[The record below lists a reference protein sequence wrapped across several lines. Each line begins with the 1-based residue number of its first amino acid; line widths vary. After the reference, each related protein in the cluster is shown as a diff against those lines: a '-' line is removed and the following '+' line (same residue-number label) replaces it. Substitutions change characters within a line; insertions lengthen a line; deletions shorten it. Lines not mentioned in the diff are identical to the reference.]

1 MLTFKSMSTSPHT
14 TIVIEPTTAAESS
27 LDDDS
32 RSPQRDGPPHDL
44 TDDRLLVAQ
53 AMTLLIHLDQDL
65 REARAQF
72 NQDWFRRVMRARR
85 KAVSRLRRRWSK
97 ILPPP
102 KIALG
107 NLRRRYHANISKY
120 LYGL

>member
-1 MLTFKSMSTSPHT
+1 MSNSPHSST
-14 TIVIEPTTAAESS
+14 TTEPITSAAGACVSDDFQQLREDPPVI
-27 LDDDS
+27 
-32 RSPQRDGPPHDL
+32 L
-44 TDDRLLVAQ
+44 TGGKLLVAQ
-53 AMTLLIHLDQDL
+53 AMSLLIRLDHDL

-72 NQDWFRRVMRARR
+72 NQDWFRRVMRARP

-107 NLRRRYHANISKY
+107 NLRRRYHANLSKY
-120 LYGL
+120 LYGS

>member
-1 MLTFKSMSTSPHT
+1 MSNSPHSST
-14 TIVIEPTTAAESS
+14 TTEPITSAAGACVS
-27 LDDDS
+27 DDS
-32 RSPQRDGPPHDL
+32 QQLREEPPVTL
-44 TDDRLLVAQ
+44 TGDRLLVAQ

-72 NQDWFRRVMRARR
+72 NQDWFRRVMRARP

-107 NLRRRYHANISKY
+107 NLRRRFHANISKY
-120 LYGL
+120 LYGS